1 MKYFFFILIMYQFF
15 FVRAPIPTW
24 NFSSQSIS
32 KSTYHKYDVYKKT
45 GYNIEVQLWKEIKI
59 IEGVLTPKNYV
70 TIGSTTKEVPFEDIE
85 SHYANKYAVT
95 GPLICPK
102 GKFHPYIF
110 NNESYLKP
118 SDFSEKRD
126 WDLKCFDHGTG
137 HLLFFYNPNKYYT
150 FYSKCTGNCDTNIK
164 RIGYVADFYDF
175 TLEDGTYGDNYKY
188 RFPCLIKS
196 GSNLMIYG
204 SVLTMNPNDDN
215 VNKQDPGGTNLITE
229 AKAYTQAYFDKDDS
243 NYFYFFTYNNVSDFV
258 SGYYQISINTANYD
272 KDGAITFN
280 SRKDNTESP
289 FSFIDNV
296 EIKEMKFIKGTK
308 YAYYIIKNN
317 DRNISYYGLV
327 DIKNNKVLYNLEQE
341 TEMKSFVPISN
352 NGEML
357 AVTSTSIFI
366 ICAIKNGESCDTS
379 CSDSN
384 IALDPEGNKC
394 QSSCDDG
401 KIKLMPEG
409 ICIREEL
416 CNLTI
421 YIIKT
426 VDEKNQ
432 CGLCSYFNSNGKK
445 YRFIGGK
452 ECLST
457 KPSHAEDYNT
467 NLFLLK
473 CETNYTLYND
483 SCIPD
488 TCYERCESCSE
499 YSTNINDQ
507 KCTSCKSGYIKDNDN
522 NGNCLI
528 PPTTIVEQPPTTIV
542 TNSPTTIIIPPPPTT
557 TIITP
562 PPTTVIETP
571 PPTTVITNSPTTIII
586 EETEIIKRDCVN
598 KRCKECSEES
608 DKKKL
613 CISCDESKYKKVNYT
628 LNEFSKFFD
637 CKSIEDLQIKYYYDE
652 SKEQYKPCYEHCKTC
667 TSPRNATHQ
676 NCLECDINYMFR
688 PGDNPHNNCVV
699 YSQFYY
705 LSPYNEYKPLN
716 SPQCPEEAKYTIK
729 NELTN
734 KTSCIYD
741 CKIDKEYKY
750 LYNGNCYKSCN
761 EIEGTTNVNF
771 LCKETDTNKIY
782 ISEKE
787 LYINKDNNDTLSII
801 QTLAKTYAQEYNYT
815 VNHISLFSNEEMTIA
830 LYKNKSIISDTNLKM
845 PSINFGESYDKIKAA
860 YNLSDDIIIAVAEI
874 KNKNNINNN
883 PYSFYLFY
891 HPKTGLK
898 LEVGE
903 LCQNDTIEVKENLLE
918 MLDENS
924 ENYELQTAL
933 TKQGINIFDI
943 NDPYY
948 KDICYD
954 FENPKKRDMALKDR
968 IKETYVNVTLCDD
981 GCVNTGIDV
990 KNNVATCNCKFNDV
1004 TNNDVIHENAALEY
1018 LVGEFFDLIN
1028 SSNIL
1033 VLKCYKNLIKYFTQS
1048 IGGMLVLIFIALD
1061 IIFSLVFFFY
1071 ELIKMKRYIYTMSEK
1086 FVFFLN
1092 NYPHLVKFF
1101 PPKRNPNKNKSE
1113 RIKNKH
1119 NTKEDKNNKSDK
1131 KRTTIN
1137 FLSNIKPQIN
1147 SKDLIVF
1154 SDKKNS
1160 NILIEE
1166 KGEEKSENTNEL
1178 KDEGK
1183 KLKKYFKEYLSTSL
1197 DDMEYDEAIKLDK
1210 RSFCGFFCDSLLEKQ
1225 SFAYTFI
1232 ASDPINTRMIKFIL
1246 FSLNITLYFVVNG
1259 LFFSESFISELYHT
1273 EEKDENFFSFIPRTI
1288 DKIIYTTI
1296 VAIFIGYMTDF
1307 FFVDEK
1313 KVKGVL
1319 KREKKNKLV
1328 LRRSITLLIGE
1339 IQKRYISFIIMTFVV
1354 LLLSLYYVLCF
1365 NYVYPKTQ
1373 IEWVKS
1379 SILIIIIMQLISIL
1393 KCFYET
1399 VFRFLSF
1406 KCESEKLYKVSKIFD
1421 GNS

>member
-1 MKYFFFILIMYQFF
+1 MKYYIIIFISIQII
-15 FVRAPIPTW
+15 FVLSPIPNW
-24 NFSSQSIS
+24 DLNNQSIS
-32 KSTYHKYDVYKKT
+32 LTNYNETIYENT
-45 GYNIEVQLWKEIKI
+45 GYETYVKLRKEII
-59 IEGVLTPKNYV
+59 IENDVVVSNKNKLTV
-70 TIGSTTKEVPFEDIE
+70 ETASEREVDFEDIE
-85 SHYANKYAVT
+85 SHYANKYWPGV
-95 GPLICPK
+95 LICPK
-102 GKFHPYIF
+102 GNFLPYNYTKNKYVEPTGYFKIY
-110 NNESYLKP
+110 NS
-118 SDFSEKRD
+118 
-126 WDLKCFDHGTG
+126 WDLSCYDHDTN
-137 HLLFFYNPNKYYT
+137 HFLIFFSPNRWCS
-150 FYSKCTGNCDTNIK
+150 FYSKCKNNCADNTIKQIETVKYIYDYDIENGNN
-164 RIGYVADFYDF
+164 GHNN
-175 TLEDGTYGDNYKY
+175 NYRYPALVIENDYLK
-188 RFPCLIKS
+188 LIAY
-196 GSNLMIYG
+196 L
-204 SVLTMNPNDDN
+204 LTMNQGEGNIN
-215 VNKQDPGGTNLITE
+215 SPGDLGKVEITE
-229 AKAYTQAYFDKDDS
+229 VKNYTQAYFDKENNKD
-243 NYFYFFTYNNVSDFV
+243 NGQYNFYYFTYNTISDFTSGYRNVSIDISKYYSN
-258 SGYYQISINTANYD
+258 SGSNNVISITSSKENNQ
-272 KDGAITFN
+272 
-280 SRKDNTESP
+280 SP
-289 FSFIDNV
+289 LSFVDNV
-296 EIKEMKFIKGTK
+296 EIEEMKFIKGTK
-308 YAYYIIKNN
+308 YVYYRIKNTN
-317 DRNISYYGLV
+317 KNNTYYYGLIDV
-327 DIKNNKVLYNLEQE
+327 KLNKVLYNLEYDSE
-341 TEMKSFVPISN
+341 SKFSPVIKKGVM

-357 AVTSTSIFI
+357 FVTQTSINK
-366 ICAIKNGESCDTS
+366 ICIVKDSNDCLSS
-379 CSDSN
+379 CST

-394 QSSCDDG
+394 QNLCDNG
-401 KIKLMPEG
+401 KIKLMPEE
-409 ICIREEL
+409 ICIKEEL
-416 CNLTI
+416 CDPTTYKI
-421 YIIKT
+421 ET
-426 VDEKNQ
+426 VNEEKR
-432 CGLCSYFNSNGKK
+432 CGLCSYFYSNKK
-445 YRFIGGK
+445 YRFIGGN
-452 ECLST
+452 ECLSE
-457 KPSHAEDYNT
+457 KPNHAIDYNA

-473 CETNYTLYND
+473 CDTNYYLDGDRCLSN
-483 SCIPD
+483 I
-488 TCYERCESCSE
+488 CYERCQSCSE
-499 YSTNINDQ
+499 NSSDITNQ
-507 KCTSCKSGYIKDNDN
+507 KCISCKSDYIKDNE
-522 NGNCLI
+522 NCLI
-528 PPTTIVEQPPTTIV
+528 PPTTIVEQPSTTIV

-562 PPTTVIETP
+562 PTTTVLEAP
-571 PPTTVITNSPTTIII
+571 PPTTVVTNSPTTVII
-586 EETEIIKRDCVN
+586 EETEMIKKDCIN

-652 SKEQYKPCYEHCKTC
+652 SKEQYKP
-667 TSPRNATHQ
+667 
-676 NCLECDINYMFR
+676 
-688 PGDNPHNNCVV
+688 
-699 YSQFYY
+699 
-705 LSPYNEYKPLN
+705 LN

-761 EIEGTTNVNF
+761 EIEGTTNVNY
-771 LCKETDTNKIY
+771 LCKETDINKIY

-787 LYINKDNNDTLSII
+787 LYINKDNNDTLSIM
-801 QTLAKTYAQEYNYT
+801 QTLVKTYAQEYNYT

-1086 FVFFLN
+1086 FVFFLH

-1119 NTKEDKNNKSDK
+1119 NTKEDRNNKSDK

-1166 KGEEKSENTNEL
+1166 KGEEKSENTNEQ

-1210 RSFCGFFCDSLLEKQ
+1210 RSFCSFFCDSLLEKQ

-1259 LFFSESFISELYHT
+1259 LFFSESFISELYHS
-1273 EEKDENFFSFIPRTI
+1273 EEKGENFFSFIPRTI

-1319 KREKKNKLV
+1319 KREKENKIV

-1339 IQKRYISFIIMTFVV
+1339 IQKRYISFIIMTFVI